1 MKSIHLLLALLMAS
15 VDVVI
20 LSGLK
25 MRYLGT
31 IKGDWIFV
39 AAFLVYG
46 CQSLLFYHALQYST
60 LTQMNLLWDVTSD
73 ILVTI
78 VGIYFF
84 HEAVTQSQKL
94 GIIFAFLAIFLLR

>member
-1 MKSIHLLLALLMAS
+1 MLLALVLAG

-25 MRYLGT
+25 MRYLGK

-39 AAFLVYG
+39 VAFLVYG
-46 CQSLLFYHALQYST
+46 CQSLVFYKSLQYGT
-60 LTQMNLLWDVTSD
+60 LTQMNMLWDVTSD

-78 VGIYFF
+78 VGLYLFR
-84 HEAVTQSQKL
+84 EAVTESQKL
-94 GIIFAFLAIFLLR
+94 GILFAFIAIFLLR